1 MRKNANACNMQHVE
15 FYVRNETLYYGV
27 YEGTNVITRKSLKT
41 KIKNEHWDN
50 KKKRPNHKCPNKE
63 LIEKMMRDTTKRIE
77 LEYKGCDFHDENQDF
92 LLFAENRIRQNQ
104 SIREVSK
111 SKYTNYVSNLRWAV
125 KEELKKDILT
135 VSDLRNPDN
144 IKRIKIGLRK
154 NRKKKGKLKS
164 DTAYVDA
171 VKGFAREINVWNV
184 QSETPYPINTT
195 ILKADLPKKSS
206 KPAVVLSDE
215 QFDRFCE
222 VQTESRSQKLAQ
234 RVYMFQYLGGGLRIF
249 DILMLTNKSFLQDYI
264 QIQVMKTR
272 QSIRIPYSLDL
283 LNSLDIIY
291 PTELNEA
298 YEKFRFN
305 TIKLPAPLL
314 QDVLPIIRNWL
325 VEDLSYPVFMD
336 KFNTLVS
343 NRSITRSKV
352 ESLFEILEI
361 VENDIIKRFVD
372 NINKESE
379 RFVFPLLNYPDF
391 KENLY
396 DTTKLSKRQ
405 NQLAQNGRQKH
416 IEALKRFCR
425 NHNFPK
431 LSGHSPRHSFASK
444 LDSEGYTV
452 EDIKDVMAHT
462 SPKTTMIYLRNRH
475 PKSTA
480 LKTLREVNRNTR
492 RSRVMG
498 WSK

>member
-1 MRKNANACNMQHVE
+1 MKHVE

-27 YEGTNVITRKSLKT
+27 YEGTNVITRKSMKT

-50 KKKRPNHKCPNKE
+50 KKKRPNHKCHNKE

-77 LEYKGCDFHDENQDF
+77 LEYNGCDFRDENQDF
-92 LLFAENRIRQNQ
+92 LLFAEKRIRENQ
-104 SIREVSK
+104 AIREVSK
-111 SKYTNYVSNLRWAV
+111 SKYHNYISNFRWAV
-125 KEELKKDILT
+125 KEELKKETLS

-144 IKRIKIGLRK
+144 IKRLKMGLRK

-171 VKGFAREINVWNV
+171 VKALAREINEWNI

-195 ILKADLPKKSS
+195 VLKSDLPKKAS

-215 QFDRFCE
+215 QFNRFCDI
-222 VQTESRSQKLAQ
+222 QTESRSQKLAQ

-249 DILMLTNKSFLQDYI
+249 DILLLTNKSFLQEYI

-272 QSIRIPYSLDL
+272 TSIRIPYSLDL
-283 LNSLDIIY
+283 LNCLDIIY
-291 PTELNEA
+291 PSELNEA

-305 TIKLPAPLL
+305 NIKMPGTLF
-314 QDVLPIIRNWL
+314 QDVLPIIRNWAL
-325 VEDLSYPVFMD
+325 DDLTYPDFMNQFNRVVTD
-336 KFNTLVS
+336 KSTPK
-343 NRSITRSKV
+343 SKV
-352 ESLFEILEI
+352 ESMFEVLEL

-372 NINKESE
+372 SINVESE

-391 KENLY
+391 KDTLY

-405 NQLAQNGRQKH
+405 NQLAHNGRQKH
-416 IEALKRFCR
+416 IEALKRFCS

-431 LSGHSPRHSFASK
+431 LSGHSPRHSFAAK
-444 LDSEGYTV
+444 LDNEGYTV

-492 RSRVMG
+492 RRRLMCYLRAS
-498 WSK
+498 